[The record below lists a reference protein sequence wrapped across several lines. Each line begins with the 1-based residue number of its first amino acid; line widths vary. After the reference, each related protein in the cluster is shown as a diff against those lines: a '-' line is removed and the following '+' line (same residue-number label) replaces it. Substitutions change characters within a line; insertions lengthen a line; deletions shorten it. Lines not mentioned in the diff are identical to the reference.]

1 MFEQNVNLGPGT
13 GTFTTHTFEILTML
27 LVSFLLGL
35 WLGWMLWNRYKQ
47 MAEKLQLENQSLQ
60 LSTNT
65 LRSEADALKQ
75 KLSAADSD
83 NANLKVTA
91 NTLLADQQLAE
102 EKLAVQEHDLKA
114 LLERNRELE
123 TELALAATPD
133 RARGHQLALVNDPG
147 ETVQGEESY
156 EMYRAQVEA
165 AADNYKDEA
174 ENEAELAGTVEFMQ
188 ETPIEEDI
196 IIPPMDV
203 TTSREVEIDLTDTAT
218 EVPMGIIA
226 PMPIAEDKPAAENSG
241 SGETEELALAA
252 AFVGEQDDLKI
263 VEGIGPK
270 IESLL
275 HAKGVHTYSDLA
287 ATSVGRL
294 KEILTEAGPRFSMHD
309 PGTWSAQALLAANGE
324 WENLKAYQDFLNA
337 GKRPTK

>member
-47 MAEKLQLENQSLQ
+47 MAEKLQLEHQSLQ
-60 LSTNT
+60 LSVNT
-65 LRSEADALKQ
+65 LRTEADALKQ
-75 KLSAADSD
+75 KLSAAESD

-102 EKLAVQEHDLKA
+102 ERLAVQERDLKA

-147 ETVQGEESY
+147 EPIQGEESY
-156 EMYRAQVEA
+156 ETYRAQVEA
-165 AADNYKDEA
+165 ASDSYKENA
-174 ENEAELAGTVEFMQ
+174 ENEAELAGTIEFMQ

-196 IIPPMDV
+196 IIPPLEV
-203 TTSREVEIDLTDTAT
+203 TTDRGESLDLPETAT
-218 EVPMGIIA
+218 EIPMGIVA
-226 PMPIAEDKPAAENSG
+226 PMPIDEEKSAAEITGND
-241 SGETEELALAA
+241 TEEIAVAA

-270 IESLL
+270 IEALL
-275 HAKGVHTYSDLA
+275 HAKGVRTYSDLA
-287 ATSVGRL
+287 ATSVSRL
-294 KEILTEAGPRFSMHD
+294 KDILTEAGPRFSMHD

-337 GKRPTK
+337 GKRPNK